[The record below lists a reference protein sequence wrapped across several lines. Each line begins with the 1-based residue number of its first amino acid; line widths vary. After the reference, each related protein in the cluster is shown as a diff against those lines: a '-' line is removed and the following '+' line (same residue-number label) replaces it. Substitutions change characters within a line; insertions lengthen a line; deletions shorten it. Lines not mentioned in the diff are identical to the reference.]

1 MLDKLNVVLL
11 IAVLMVSPVHGVEA
25 GEMEQALLPLQQEW
39 ALIHYQAAEEEQAYA
54 LELLSKKANAL
65 SAQYPQNAEP
75 LVWEGI
81 ILSTYAGAKGGLGAL
96 GVVDEARKR
105 LQMAEKI
112 NPDALDGSIYTS
124 LGSLYYQ
131 VPGWPLGF
139 GDDEQAEQ
147 YLLRALKINPDGID
161 PNYFYGDFLIEQQ
174 RFEEAIQVLS
184 HALQA
189 PQRPNRPVADAG
201 RRGEGQKKLV
211 YAEEQTKKSA
221 VNALGVW

>member
-1 MLDKLNVVLL
+1 MLNKLNVALYAAAVMVLP
-11 IAVLMVSPVHGVEA
+11 AQMVEA
-25 GEMEQALLPLQQEW
+25 GEMEQAIHSLQQEW
-39 ALIHYQAAEEEQAYA
+39 ALIHYRAEYAEQEQT
-54 LELLSKKANAL
+54 LESLSERAKSISEK
-65 SAQYPQNAEP
+65 YPEHAEP

-105 LQMAEKI
+105 LQMAERI

-131 VPGWPLGF
+131 VPGWPIGF

-147 YLLRALKINPDGID
+147 YLLRALKINPEGID
-161 PNYFYGDFLIEQQ
+161 PNYFYGDFLVEQG
-174 RFEEAIQVLS
+174 RFKEAIQVLK

-189 PQRPNRPVADAG
+189 PDRPSRSVADAG
-201 RRGEGQKKLV
+201 RRHEIQERLV
-211 YAEEQTKKSA
+211 YAEEQLS
-221 VNALGVW
+221 VNHASSSVSW